1 MHKSIGGNLL
11 YCLFNFNPIFK
22 DYIYHIFVLIFTDF
36 PIYKSESFHLIIK
49 DYIDTYFK
57 EANQMNNF
65 KEFVM
70 HFMKMET
77 LSSNKKVDYHF
88 FDISGKYSIDE
99 MKNTLKK
106 I

>member
-1 MHKSIGGNLL
+1 
-11 YCLFNFNPIFK
+11 
-22 DYIYHIFVLIFTDF
+22 
-36 PIYKSESFHLIIK
+36 
-49 DYIDTYFK
+49 
-57 EANQMNNF
+57 MNNF